1 MIKEMPAGISFFASM
16 GVAEQLVQGDGK
28 HIGDGQEQQ
37 EVGIRT
43 TLLPLRDR
51 LHRHGKAVCH
61 LSLGHAPLDAELSD
75 IGSDLK
81 FHLQTS
87 CEKMGFAAHRVSA

>member
-1 MIKEMPAGISFFASM
+1 MHDKRDARGHLFFASM

-43 TLLPLRDR
+43 TLLPLGDR
-51 LHRHGKAVCH
+51 LHRHAKEVCH
-61 LSLGHAPLDAELSD
+61 LALCHTPLDTELAD
-75 IGSDLK
+75 I
-81 FHLQTS
+81 
-87 CEKMGFAAHRVSA
+87 